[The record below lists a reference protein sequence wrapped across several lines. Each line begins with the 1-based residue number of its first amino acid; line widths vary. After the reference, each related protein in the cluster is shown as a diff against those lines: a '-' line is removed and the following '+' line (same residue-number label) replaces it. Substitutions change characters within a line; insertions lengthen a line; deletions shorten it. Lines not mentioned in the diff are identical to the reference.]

1 METLRLLATDLD
13 GTLIGGADEFP
24 VYSDL
29 RARVSLLREQYGAAW
44 AICTGRSYR
53 SFREFFSPMRTMG
66 LTPDFVIVHHAF
78 IYARWRFGYFPHL
91 LWNLRILA
99 LLWLDRFSSRR
110 AIAEWHLLIARV
122 SQGMHTVRRRQDRLW
137 LRFKTEE
144 AAAYAEKE
152 LRERVKEFRHF
163 RVFRYLKEVDVRSVP
178 FTKGMAIQ
186 QLALHM
192 GVRHEHILTIGDGH
206 NDISALDGSVSRFC
220 GCPMNAEP
228 EVMAAVHE
236 AGGHIASERSLRG
249 VIEIVDAVLNG
260 KIRSELPPWWE
271 DPTLGDNPWPEKSHR
286 HHKRAARLRNALLAV
301 AAGYTVLLVFGSF
314 GLLGPLSARVT
325 APYRTL
331 IAAVERLTV
340 TIMELLYRW

>member
-66 LTPDFVIVHHAF
+66 LTPHFVIVHHAF

-144 AAAYAEKE
+144 AAIHA
-152 LRERVKEFRHF
+152 
-163 RVFRYLKEVDVRSVP
+163 
-178 FTKGMAIQ
+178 
-186 QLALHM
+186 
-192 GVRHEHILTIGDGH
+192 
-206 NDISALDGSVSRFC
+206 
-220 GCPMNAEP
+220 
-228 EVMAAVHE
+228 

-260 KIRSELPPWWE
+260 KIRNELPPWWE
-271 DPTLGDNPWPEKSHR
+271 DPTIGDNPWPEKSHR
-286 HHKRAARLRNALLAV
+286 HHKRAARLRNTLLAV
-301 AAGYTVLLVFGSF
+301 AASYTVLLVFGSF